1 MVTKIIKKQK
11 RILDY
16 ITEYTTLHEVSPSY
30 REIMSA
36 MGLSSVSAV
45 AEHINNLVKLGAIKK
60 IPGAARSLEIVDL
73 NHPETVDLF
82 RLRLASATAEEVD
95 ILEKAAIILGIEV

>member
-1 MVTKIIKKQK
+1 MATKITKKQK

-16 ITEYTTLHEVSPSY
+16 ISEYTTLHEVSPSY

-45 AEHINNLVKLGAIKK
+45 AEHINNLVKIGAIKK
-60 IPGAARSLEIVDL
+60 VSGAARSLELINLD
-73 NHPETVDLF
+73 HPETVELF
-82 RLRLASATAEEVD
+82 QLRMQSATPEEVA
-95 ILEKAAIILGIEV
+95 ILEKAAIILGINI